1 MSCRVRDELLAAY
14 FRAQDEQ
21 AKAASAMMNDAVPDR
36 HRAALQKSV
45 NARTQVLARKT
56 DLEVHCK
63 EHGCEL
69 HKV

>member
-14 FRAQDEQ
+14 FRAEDEQ
-21 AKAASAMMNDAVPDR
+21 AKAASALMSDVAVDR
-36 HRAALQKSV
+36 RREVFQKSV
-45 NARTQVLARKT
+45 NARTEVRARKT